1 MLYSYR
7 ARAKDGKIQEGER
20 QANQSEEV
28 VAWLRSQNLM
38 PIAIREAKGK
48 EGPSKGN
55 DKGKASS
62 SREGARKGGPKSLS
76 FMERLQRISTVSTR
90 DKAVF
95 FRQLAT
101 MISSGL
107 TLGAALDILKDQT
120 ANKRLMDAITE
131 TKKLLDGGY
140 PLAVAMKR
148 RKEFSPLMI
157 AMVQAGEEGGLLD
170 ITLDRVA
177 GFLEKQD
184 ALARKIKS
192 ALTYPM
198 VVMAFAIGVLYLM
211 VTVIVPKFQ
220 KVFAGMNAEMPRIT
234 MMVFAMT
241 DFLKYQWPLLLGGLI
256 SFIVLLVLF
265 HRLQATRAFVD
276 KLKLKVP
283 VFGDI
288 LFKAIMARTMR
299 TLGSLV
305 QAGVPI
311 LPSLDMTMEV
321 ANNVVIARG
330 FHKLR
335 EDAKQGLSLGES
347 AKKLKIFPPMVA
359 HMLAVG
365 EQTGQLEEMMNKV
378 ADWYDLELD
387 QKVSQLTALLEPF
400 IIVFVGGIV
409 ALVALAVFMP
419 IVGAIQTM
427 L

>member
-1 MLYSYR
+1 MRYAYR
-7 ARAKDGKIQEGER
+7 ARAKNGSIQEGEH
-20 QANQSEEV
+20 QANQPEEV
-28 VAWLRSQNLM
+28 AAWLRGQNLM
-38 PIAIREAKGK
+38 PIAVREVRRAAPAKKTSPGSTAPGK
-48 EGPSKGN
+48 SVKT
-55 DKGKASS
+55 
-62 SREGARKGGPKSLS
+62 SLTLL
-76 FMERLQRISTVSTR
+76 ERLQRITTVTVR
-90 DKAVF
+90 DKAIF

-107 TLGAALDILKDQT
+107 TLASALDILKDQT
-120 ANKRLMDAITE
+120 ANKRLGDAIGE
-131 TKKLLDGGY
+131 TKRLLDGGY

-177 GFLEKQD
+177 TFLEKQD

-192 ALTYPM
+192 ALTYPI
-198 VVMAFAIGVLYLM
+198 VVMLFATGVLYLM

-234 MMVFAMT
+234 LMVFAFA
-241 DFLKYQWPLLLGGLI
+241 DFLKYKWPFLLGGFVILMVVL
-256 SFIVLLVLF
+256 VLL
-265 HRLQATRAFVD
+265 HRMRSTRGFVD
-276 KLKLKVP
+276 TLKLKFP

-321 ANNVVIARG
+321 ANNVKIAQG
-330 FHKLR
+330 FGELR
-335 EDAKQGLSLGES
+335 DNAKQGTSLGES

-359 HMLAVG
+359 HMLSVG
-365 EQTGQLEEMMNKV
+365 EQTGKLEEMMNKV

-387 QKVSQLTALLEPF
+387 QKVSQLTSILEPVL
-400 IIVFVGGIV
+400 IVFVGGVV

-419 IVGAIQTM
+419 IIGAIQTM